1 MTDEV
6 DLQVKLALDFE
17 DDSPARRNGGLEG
30 AWTTVFNV
38 TWKKLVRIV
47 STIIREGIQIPIPK
61 KIRCRR
67 LCRCPTRP
75 CRRLG

>member
-30 AWTTVFNV
+30 AWTTVFQCN
-38 TWKKLVRIV
+38 LEENL
-47 STIIREGIQIPIPK
+47 SE
-61 KIRCRR
+61 
-67 LCRCPTRP
+67 
-75 CRRLG
+75 